1 MKITIFAGDGRR
13 VFISLVAS
21 ICASMIGGTAIAQNE
36 GAMSEADLVK
46 LRLFIGEAVSSD
58 GRSNSSGLVVD
69 GYYKVRPGDTLSGI
83 MKSRLSGYGVNKRV
97 LQDVIVESNKKA
109 FRRGNPHWLMA
120 GANLKIPT
128 RTEIMDYVVPGSEK
142 MERENSDELW
152 VSFP

>member
-13 VFISLVAS
+13 VFLLLATLY
-21 ICASMIGGTAIAQNE
+21 ASMIGATAIAQDE

-46 LRLFIGEAVSSD
+46 LRLFIGEAVSSESV
-58 GRSNSSGLVVD
+58 SNPSGSVVD
-69 GYYKVRPGDTLSGI
+69 GYYEVRPGDTLSEI

-97 LQDVIVESNKKA
+97 LRDVIVDSNKKA

-120 GANLKIPT
+120 GARLKIPT
-128 RTEIMDYVVPGSEK
+128 RTEIMDYVVPGSGK
-142 MERENSDELW
+142 MERKSPDELW

>member
-13 VFISLVAS
+13 VFLLLATLY
-21 ICASMIGGTAIAQNE
+21 ASMIGVTAIAQDE

-46 LRLFIGEAVSSD
+46 LRLFIGEAVSSESV
-58 GRSNSSGLVVD
+58 SNPSGSVVD
-69 GYYKVRPGDTLSGI
+69 GYYEVRPGDTLSEI

-97 LQDVIVESNKKA
+97 LRDVIVDSNKKA

-120 GANLKIPT
+120 GARLKIPT
-128 RTEIMDYVVPGSEK
+128 RTEIMDYVVPGSGK
-142 MERENSDELW
+142 MERKSPDELW

>member
-13 VFISLVAS
+13 VFLLLATLYAS
-21 ICASMIGGTAIAQNE
+21 TIGATAIAQDE

-46 LRLFIGEAVSSD
+46 LRLFIGEAVSSESV
-58 GRSNSSGLVVD
+58 SNPSGSVVD
-69 GYYKVRPGDTLSGI
+69 GYYEVRPGDTLSEI

-97 LQDVIVESNKKA
+97 LRDVIVDSNKKA

-120 GANLKIPT
+120 GARLKIPT
-128 RTEIMDYVVPGSEK
+128 RTEIMDYVVPGSGK
-142 MERENSDELW
+142 MERKSPDELW

>member
-13 VFISLVAS
+13 VFLLLATLY
-21 ICASMIGGTAIAQNE
+21 ASMIGATAIAQDE

-46 LRLFIGEAVSSD
+46 LRLFIGEAVSSESV
-58 GRSNSSGLVVD
+58 SNPSGSVVD
-69 GYYKVRPGDTLSGI
+69 GYYEVRPGDTLSEI

-97 LQDVIVESNKKA
+97 LRDVIVDSNKKA

-120 GANLKIPT
+120 GARLKIPT
-128 RTEIMDYVVPGSEK
+128 RTEIMDYVVPGSGK
-142 MERENSDELW
+142 MERKSQDELW